1 MQLKKRIIC
10 GEVMS
15 VLGYLHDEFELDYR
29 IWLAC
34 INGVAMV

>member
-15 VLGYLHDEFELDYR
+15 VRGYMHDVFELDYR

-34 INGVAMV
+34 IYGVSMV

>member
-1 MQLKKRIIC
+1 MQSKKRILY

-15 VLGYLHDEFELDYR
+15 VHGYMHDEFELDYR

-34 INGVAMV
+34 IYGVPMV